1 MFELLIA
8 KSAYL
13 KHFGSFTV
21 KPVTSL
27 FSVLPDFQFLKVL
40 LLKIVLVETEEV
52 WYGSAL

>member
-40 LLKIVLVETEEV
+40 LLKIVLVETEV
-52 WYGSAL
+52 CYGSAL